1 MMKWCWTRRGVD
13 CYNFIHVLG
22 DTTALPTPIIPHKN
36 HIQSNDN
43 TVKTFKLYEPKR
55 YFKVPNEE

>member
-1 MMKWCWTRRGVD
+1 M
-13 CYNFIHVLG
+13 LG

-43 TVKTFKLYEPKR
+43 TVKTFKLYEPKK